1 MESIVRHTTHNDWIT
16 LAFILI
22 GLLLLLANFIDQ
34 KRLHLLIT
42 LPFSTIFFVQY
53 EHSKDNSIKIFNVV
67 LSAISLMVMG
77 LFIYLWLHKYSLQIS
92 DTNITYGFVIGLIA
106 IYFLVKYVVSYFVAW
121 LFDSI
126 ETYKEMVYFKT
137 NMLLG
142 INLYLLVLIIFAVYF
157 FDWKGVY
164 ITWVGI
170 IFLVLLLFRYLLFFG
185 FLRRMPNFNL
195 YYFILYLCAFEIAP
209 LLLLY
214 KWLLI

>member
-142 INLYLLVLIIFAVYF
+142 INLYLLVFIIFAVYF

-195 YYFILYLCAFEIAP
+195 YYFILYLCTFEIAP